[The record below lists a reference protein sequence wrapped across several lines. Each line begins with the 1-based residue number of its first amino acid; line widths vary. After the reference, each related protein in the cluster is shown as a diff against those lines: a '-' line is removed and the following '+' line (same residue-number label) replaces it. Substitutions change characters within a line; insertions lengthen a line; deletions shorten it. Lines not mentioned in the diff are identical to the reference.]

1 MKKPPGQKP
10 KMMYKPRN
18 TKARASYLTQK
29 IDHEREERA
38 KSTMQTHRL
47 VFDNQNLKDD
57 ISNKEE
63 LGSSDD

>member
-1 MKKPPGQKP
+1 
-10 KMMYKPRN
+10 MYESSERGERA
-18 TKARASYLTQK
+18 KARETTK
-29 IDHEREERA
+29 DHEREERA